1 MDWLKLVLRQSRLKP
16 GKNMKDHLGQSTP
29 FAVRETKAL
38 TAGKVRG

>member
-29 FAVRETKAL
+29 FAARETKAL
-38 TAGKVRG
+38 TAGKVRA